1 MSVHSHLVHD
11 HCRTSW
17 DIDGLPL
24 DEVHRFEHV
33 EDDFGLLHL
42 DHWHGR
48 DGVMRRGRRPDL

>member
-1 MSVHSHLVHD
+1 MSVHTHLVHD
-11 HCRTSW
+11 HRRTAR

-33 EDDFGLLHL
+33 EDDLGLLHL

-48 DGVMRRGRRPDL
+48 NGAMRRGRRPDL

>member
-1 MSVHSHLVHD
+1 MTVHSHLVHE
-11 HCRTSW
+11 HCRAW
-17 DIDGLPL
+17 RDIDGLPL

-33 EDDFGLLHL
+33 EQALGLLHL